1 MNTNTYTIGS
11 LIFANTELRYKGMT
25 HITQA
30 LVDLTGRE
38 TVDEIETKRIQ
49 AAKEA
54 QAQADNIVRGIV

>member
-1 MNTNTYTIGS
+1 MNTNVYTIGS
-11 LIFANTELRYKGMT
+11 LIFANVEVTYKGMT

-38 TVDEIETKRIQ
+38 TVNEIEAKRIR

-54 QAQADNIVRGIV
+54 QAQAYKAIREAV